1 MNAIPAQYRART
13 PGSAGLMERSIDAVA
28 GGVSRNF
35 GYHIPYPVV
44 NERST
49 GARLIDVDGN
59 DYIDFAYAPA
69 SSALLT
75 S

>member
-1 MNAIPAQYRART
+1 
-13 PGSAGLMERSIDAVA
+13 MERSIDAVA
-28 GGVSRNF
+28 RGVSRNF
-35 GYHIPYPVV
+35 GDHISYPVM
-44 NERST
+44 NERGT

-59 DYIDFAYAPA
+59 DHIDFAYAPA

>member
-1 MNAIPAQYRART
+1 
-13 PGSAGLMERSIDAVA
+13 
-28 GGVSRNF
+28 
-35 GYHIPYPVV
+35 VV
-44 NERST
+44 NERGT

-69 SSALLT
+69 SSVLLT

>member
-1 MNAIPAQYRART
+1 VNAILTEYLGRT
-13 PGSAGLMERSIDAVA
+13 KCSAALMERSFDAVA

-44 NERST
+44 NDRGI

-59 DYIDFAYAPA
+59 EYIDFAYNGYP
-69 SSALLT
+69 LH
-75 S
+75 